1 VNNHSLRGLDSISIS
16 ATAGTFD
23 FFDYNRAAHLHSWN
37 WRLFTTV
44 SGHVGIG
51 PSPCQPGDKV
61 VVIFGCASPLVLR
74 SMGSHYELVG
84 ECYVHGIMH
93 GEAVQD
99 PLRREHEMAVDFEI
113 R

>member
-1 VNNHSLRGLDSISIS
+1 
-16 ATAGTFD
+16 
-23 FFDYNRAAHLHSWN
+23 
-37 WRLFTTV
+37 
-44 SGHVGIG
+44 
-51 PSPCQPGDKV
+51 
-61 VVIFGCASPLVLR
+61 
-74 SMGSHYELVG
+74 MGSHYELVG